1 VPGPEQ
7 RKEIASVSAAPSAT
21 LRSRFPAAEQFL
33 YLDAAHQTPL
43 STLVRVALDAF
54 YDEALESAGP
64 KKRWLARVADVRAR
78 LAAFLGVG
86 ADEIAFTKN
95 TSEGLNIAAHG
106 LHVEPGDNV
115 LLLAGEHPN
124 VAYAFLNRQPDGL
137 EVRMVPQDK
146 RKKWAD
152 ADTFAPYLD
161 DRTRAIAL
169 SHVMFHSGQRN
180 DVAGIARLA
189 RAHGAAVVVDAM
201 QSVGVLDVDAR
212 ALGVSALA
220 TGCHKGLL
228 VPQGLGLLYTPHG
241 TEGLRPTY
249 LALAGVTDPDEH
261 RVVGAGRVE
270 PRNDA
275 RRFEIGNF
283 NLPAIH
289 ALGAALD
296 LVEGV
301 GVRQVEQRVLDL
313 GDQLI
318 AHLDDLGIALV
329 GPREREHRSHIHV
342 LDLPASRWADFL
354 AAEGV
359 RLSLVRD
366 GVRVSFGLY
375 NNADDVDRLAA
386 VLRRGLRTIRHGRAV

>member
-1 VPGPEQ
+1 MPGPEQ
-7 RKEIASVSAAPSAT
+7 RKEIASVSATASAP
-21 LRSRFPAAEQFL
+21 LRSHFPAAEQVL

-43 STLVRVALDAF
+43 SVPVRAALDAF

-64 KKRWLARVADVRAR
+64 KKRWLARLTDVRAR

-115 LLLAGEHPN
+115 LLLEGEHPN
-124 VAYAFLNRQPDGL
+124 VAYAWLNRQPDGL
-137 EVRMVPQDK
+137 EVRMVPQD
-146 RKKWAD
+146 RQKKWAD
-152 ADTFAPYLD
+152 ADTFAAYLD

-180 DVAGIARLA
+180 AVAGIARLA
-189 RAHGAAVVVDAM
+189 RAHGAEVVVDAM

-220 TGCHKGLL
+220 AGCHKGLL
-228 VPQGLGLLYTPHG
+228 VPQGLGLLCTPYG
-241 TEGLRPTY
+241 AEGLRPTY
-249 LALAGVTDPDEH
+249 LALAGVADPDEH
-261 RVVGAGRVE
+261 VVVGAGRVE
-270 PRNDA
+270 PRSDA

-289 ALGAALD
+289 ALAAALD
-296 LVEGV
+296 LIEGL
-301 GVRQVEQRVLDL
+301 GVRDIEQHVLDL
-313 GDQLI
+313 GDRLI
-318 AHLDDLGIALV
+318 AHLDDLGIALI

-354 AAEGV
+354 AAEGA
-359 RLSLVRD
+359 RLSPVRD
-366 GVRVSFGLY
+366 GIRVSFGLY
-375 NNADDVDRLAA
+375 NNAEDVDRLAA
-386 VLRRGLRTIRHGRAV
+386 LLRRGLRTLPHRSAV

>member
-1 VPGPEQ
+1 M
-7 RKEIASVSAAPSAT
+7 STAPSAT
-21 LRSRFPAAEQFL
+21 LRSQFPAAEQFL

-43 STLVRVALDAF
+43 SALVRSALDAF

-64 KKRWLARVADVRAR
+64 KKRWLARVAEVRAR

-86 ADEIAFTKN
+86 VDEIAFTKN

-115 LLLAGEHPN
+115 LLLEGEHPN
-124 VAYAFLNRQPDGL
+124 VAYAWLNRHPDGL
-137 EVRMVPQDK
+137 EVRMIPQDK
-146 RKKWAD
+146 HKKWAD

-161 DRTRAIAL
+161 HRTRAIAL

-180 DVAGIARLA
+180 DVAGIARHA
-189 RAHGAAVVVDAM
+189 RSHGAEVVVDAM

-228 VPQGLGLLYTPHG
+228 VPQGLGVLYTPYG
-241 TEGLRPTY
+241 AEALRPTY
-249 LALAGVTDPDEH
+249 LALAGVNDRDEH
-261 RVVGAGRVE
+261 RVVTVGRVE

-296 LVEGV
+296 LIEGI
-301 GVRQVEQRVLDL
+301 GVRQVERHVLDL

-342 LDLPASRWADFL
+342 LDLPAPQWAEFL

-359 RLSLVRD
+359 RLSFVRD
-366 GVRVSFGLY
+366 GARVSFGLY

-386 VLRRGLRTIRHGRAV
+386 VLRRGLRTIPRAHAV